1 VLPPG
6 HVAVGYLC
14 YSLMCR
20 LRDRSVPDDLAVLLA
35 VALGALVPDLVDKTL
50 TWTIALLP
58 YGRSLAHSGFLT
70 LVVVAVAVLAAR
82 RYGRVPIALA
92 VGWASHL
99 AADAVGIVLS
109 GDWPHLWYY
118 LGWPLFPLPP
128 DATVHEGYVE
138 FARSFEVTPM
148 LALEAA
154 AVVLAVV
161 AWNADGRPGI
171 GAVRRRIAEF
181 A

>member
-1 VLPPG
+1 MLPPG

-14 YSLMCR
+14 YSLLCR
-20 LRDRSVPDDLAVLLA
+20 LRDRPVPDDLAVLLA
-35 VALGALVPDLVDKTL
+35 VGLGTLAPDLVDKTL
-50 TWTIALLP
+50 TWTVAVLP
-58 YGRSLAHSGFLT
+58 YGRSLAHSGFVT
-70 LVVVAVAVLAAR
+70 LVVVALAVLAAR
-82 RYGRVPIALA
+82 RYGRVPLALA

-128 DATVHEGYVE
+128 DATVHDGYVA
-138 FARSFEVTPM
+138 FVRSFEVTPM
-148 LALEAA
+148 LGVEAA

-161 AWNADGRPGI
+161 VWNADGRPGLR
-171 GAVRRRIAEF
+171 ALRRRVAES